1 MNRIE
6 VGRYEH
12 KPGGWDGWIAPRG
25 GSGELPPWVVFVPVE
40 GEPELHV
47 CRDGYLFSRRELDVE
62 AR

>member
-1 MNRIE
+1 
-6 VGRYEH
+6 
-12 KPGGWDGWIAPRG
+12 
-25 GSGELPPWVVFVPVE
+25 VE